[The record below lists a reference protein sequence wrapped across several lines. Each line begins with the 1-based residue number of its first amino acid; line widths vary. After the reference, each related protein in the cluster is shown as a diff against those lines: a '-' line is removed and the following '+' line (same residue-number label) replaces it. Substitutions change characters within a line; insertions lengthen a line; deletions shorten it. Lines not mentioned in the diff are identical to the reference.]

1 VIRALAFALSLTGFV
16 IPALWLRAAPSDTS
30 TLQEGQTLPQISG
43 QALTG
48 RSIELPTAASGKPA
62 VVIFSFSKTAG
73 NDARSWNER
82 LSRDFPGDV
91 PSFTI
96 IVLESVPK
104 LFRGMALSGI
114 KGSMPIA
121 MQDRTVVLY
130 RDETLWKQ
138 RLAFSEDSRAYVILL
153 GPDGRIA
160 WKSEG
165 AFTEAAYMKLKHQ
178 LSGMLRSPNL
188 P

>member
-1 VIRALAFALSLTGFV
+1 VLRALAFTLSLSGFL
-16 IPALWLRAAPSDTS
+16 IPALKVQAAPPDASP
-30 TLQEGQTLPQISG
+30 LQRGQALPQISG
-43 QALTG
+43 EALTG
-48 RSIELPTAASGKPA
+48 RSLQLPAAASGKPA
-62 VVIFSFSKTAG
+62 VIIFSFSKTAG
-73 NDARSWNER
+73 KDARAWNER

-114 KGSMPIA
+114 KSSMPIP
-121 MQDRTVVLY
+121 MQDRTIVLY

-138 RLAFSEDSRAYVILL
+138 RLAFSEDSRAYVVSLDS
-153 GPDGRIA
+153 DGRIQ
-160 WKSEG
+160 WKSER
-165 AFTEAAYMKLKHQ
+165 AFTEDAYAQLKDQ
-178 LSGMLRSPNL
+178 LARMLPAH

>member
-1 VIRALAFALSLTGFV
+1 VIRALAFVLSITGFV
-16 IPALWLRAAPSDTS
+16 IPALWLRAAASDVS
-30 TLQEGQTLPQISG
+30 LLQRGQALPQISG

-48 RSIELPTAASGKPA
+48 RSIELPAAANGKPA
-62 VVIFSFSKTAG
+62 VVIFSFSKAAG

-114 KGSMPIA
+114 KSSMPSSV
-121 MQDRTVVLY
+121 QDRTIVLY
-130 RDETLWKQ
+130 RDEILWKQ
-138 RLAFSEDSRAYVILL
+138 RLAFSEDSRAYVLLL
-153 GPDGRIA
+153 GSDGRIQ
-160 WKSEG
+160 WKNQG
-165 AFTEAAYMKLKHQ
+165 VFTEDAYAQLKDQ
-178 LSGMLRSPNL
+178 LTRMLRSHS
-188 P
+188 

>member
-1 VIRALAFALSLTGFV
+1 MIKALAFALSLTGFLL
-16 IPALWLRAAPSDTS
+16 PALWLRAAPSDAS
-30 TLQEGQTLPQISG
+30 PLQGGQTLPQISG

-48 RSIELPTAASGKPA
+48 RSIELPAVASGKPA
-62 VVIFSFSKTAG
+62 VVIFSFSKTGG
-73 NDARSWNER
+73 NDALSWNER
-82 LSRDFPGDV
+82 LSKDFPKDV

-96 IVLESVPK
+96 IMLESVPK

-121 MQDRTVVLY
+121 MQDRNLVLY

-165 AFTEAAYMKLKHQ
+165 AFTEAAYMQLKNQ
-178 LSGMLRSPNL
+178 LSGML
-188 P
+188 